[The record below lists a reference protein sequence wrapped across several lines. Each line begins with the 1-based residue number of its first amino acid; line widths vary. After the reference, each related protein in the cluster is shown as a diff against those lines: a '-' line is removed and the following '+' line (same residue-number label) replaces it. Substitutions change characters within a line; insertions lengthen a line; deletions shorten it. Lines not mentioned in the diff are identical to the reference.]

1 MKNGATIVGLLV
13 VGAIGGA
20 VGYAVR
26 DAQDSQEA
34 GKRPAVADA
43 PSAAAGDADVEVY
56 KVPVGE
62 SHQKGPDDALVTIVE
77 FSDFQCP
84 FCNRVNPTLTQ
95 IQKTYGDDVRFV
107 FKHNPLP
114 FHKDAPLA
122 SEYAL
127 AAGEQGK
134 FWEMHDKIFANQ
146 KQLKKD
152 DLEGYAKSLGL
163 DMDKVHAFIE
173 SGAGKK
179 AIAQDQ
185 KVARQ
190 IGAGG
195 TPAFFINGV
204 KLSGAQPFNAFKKVI
219 DERLA
224 AAKALVAKGTD
235 KDEVYAALIA
245 DGRTTPAPRPEAQ
258 KRRQAPPDTRQKVA
272 LVDGTP
278 AKGGKKPLVTIVEF
292 SDFQCPYCSRVNPSI
307 DRAMKEYG
315 DDLQVRFRN
324 QPLSFH
330 KQALP
335 AAKAAL
341 AAHEQGKFWEMHD
354 VLFKNQRALGED
366 QLKGYAKQLGLD
378 LARFEKDMASPAI
391 AKVIEKDQADARKY
405 GARGTPTLFVNGTPV
420 RGAQPYPRIKA
431 IIDEELA
438 LAKKLMKGGA
448 TRANV
453 YGKVLAEA
461 PKAQAAAPAAPSKP
475 VDIELGKAPVQGDPK
490 APVKVVMYS
499 DFQCPFCS
507 RVNPSIEKLQEEYGK
522 KVVVAFKHFPLS
534 FHKDAKP
541 AAIASLAA
549 HRQGKF
555 WEMHEKLFENQKA
568 LSRDDLV
575 GYAKDLGLN
584 VSKFKKDLDD
594 PALAKWV
601 DQDMAE
607 GAKVG
612 VRGTP
617 ATFINGQMVSGAQPY
632 DKFKSLVDEALNNS

>member
-1 MKNGATIVGLLV
+1 MSNTATIFGYLA
-13 VGAIGGA
+13 VGAIGAA
-20 VGYAVR
+20 VGYGIR
-26 DAQDSQEA
+26 DAQDSKGA
-34 GKRPAVADA
+34 GGRPAVAQA
-43 PSAAAGDADVEVY
+43 PAAKAGDGEVEVY

-62 SHQKGPDDALVTIVE
+62 SHQKGSKNALVTIVE

-95 IQKTYGDDVRFV
+95 IQKTYGDEVRFV

-122 SEYAL
+122 SEYVL
-127 AAGEQGK
+127 AAGQQGK
-134 FWEMHDKIFANQ
+134 FWEMHDEVFANQ
-146 KQLKKD
+146 KKLKKD
-152 DLEGYAKSLGL
+152 DLDGYAKNVGL
-163 DMDKVHAFIE
+163 DPAKVQSFIE

-185 KVARQ
+185 KLARQ

-224 AAKALVAKGTD
+224 AAKALVKKGTAKD
-235 KDEVYAALIA
+235 KVYAALIA
-245 DGRTTPAPRPEAQ
+245 KGRTSPAPRPEQ
-258 KRRQAPPDTRQKVA
+258 PQRQAPPDTRQKVA

-278 AKGGKKPLVTIVEF
+278 AKGAKKPLVTIVEF

-307 DRAMKEYG
+307 KQALEEYG
-315 DDLQVRFRN
+315 DDVQVRFRN

-341 AAHEQGKFWEMHD
+341 AAHAQGKFWEMHD
-354 VLFKNQRALGED
+354 ELFANQRALSDD
-366 QLKGYAKQLGLD
+366 QIKGYAKKIGLD
-378 LARFEKDMASPAI
+378 MARFTKDLAGPAV
-391 AKVIEKDQADARKY
+391 AKAVEKDQADARKY

-431 IIDEELA
+431 VIDEELA
-438 LAKKLMKGGA
+438 LAKKLIKGGA

-453 YGKVLAEA
+453 YEKVLAQA
-461 PKAQAAAPAAPSKP
+461 PKPQAKAPAAPVKP
-475 VDIELGKAPVQGDPK
+475 VNIELGKAPVQGDPK

-507 RVNPSIEKLQEEYGK
+507 RVNPSIEKIQEEYGD
-522 KVVVAFKHFPLS
+522 KVVVAFKHFPLA

-549 HRQGKF
+549 HRQNKF
-555 WEMHEKLFENQKA
+555 WPMHEKLFENQKA
-568 LSRDDLV
+568 LKRDDLV
-575 GYAKDLGLN
+575 GYAEELGLN
-584 VSKFKKDLDD
+584 VAKFEKDLDD
-594 PALAKWV
+594 PALASWV
-601 DQDMAE
+601 DEDMAE
-607 GAKVG
+607 GSKVG

-617 ATFINGQMVSGAQPY
+617 ATFINGQLVSGAQPY
-632 DKFKSLVDEALNNS
+632 EKFKSLIDDALDKS